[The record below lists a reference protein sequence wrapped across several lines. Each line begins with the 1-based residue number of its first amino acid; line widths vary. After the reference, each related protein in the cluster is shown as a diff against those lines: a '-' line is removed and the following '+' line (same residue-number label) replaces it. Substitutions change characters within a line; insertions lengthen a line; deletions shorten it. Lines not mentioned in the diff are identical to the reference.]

1 MKVQK
6 LRTETLLQKNAK
18 HRAPE
23 GIRGLWT
30 RKSNVTCM
38 SDSTTCWRIYKWN
51 YEGNRL
57 QRSRLLL
64 YSAPA
69 WLCITITQQLVKQLW
84 VTLPRTFRT
93 HAVVYGF
100 HFVHPRQFVHST
112 CLGARLWLNHDPQ
125 VIFDGHQDD
134 VRTIWPLEHVWIS
147 SRTWSLFEAAFSFS
161 FSCHGQ
167 SVRRIPFR
175 LSRSYSRYF

>member
-6 LRTETLLQKNAK
+6 LRTETLLSEKY
-18 HRAPE
+18 RASSSGRNQRLMNE
-23 GIRGLWT
+23 EA
-30 RKSNVTCM
+30 KSNMHVRLDHLLKDTRM
-38 SDSTTCWRIYKWN
+38 KL
-51 YEGNRL
+51 EGKLL
-57 QRSRLLL
+57 QRSWLLL